1 MLSRWIGGGLART
14 TTMVAAGLVVF
25 TTTLAFHPDEADARR
40 RGHHAAPAQKT
51 MKHARSKR
59 VRAESAASAIPADMR
74 NNPRYAAIVVDVKTG
89 RTLYEASPEALRH
102 PASITKVMTL
112 YLLFEQLQAGRI
124 SMATELPVS
133 AHAASQSPTKLGLR
147 PGQTIRV
154 DDAIKGMVTRS
165 ANDAAVVVAEA
176 LAGSE
181 SNFAAYMTRKARAL
195 GMARST
201 FVNASGL
208 PDNRQIT
215 SAHDLAILGMAI
227 QKRFPQYYRLF
238 STRSFVYRGRPIP
251 GHNRLLG
258 SVEGVDGIKTG
269 YTNASGFNLLTSVKR
284 NDRQLVAV
292 VMGGRS
298 AASRDVVMRRLI
310 DAYLPVAYAGNA
322 VDRSA
327 TQVARAE
334 LPNDAMPA
342 AAPPRPPVVRPAVV
356 AEAPKARQAAPV
368 AAPMPPELV
377 GDEASAPVP
386 QTRPQPVPARPVM
399 AFAAPS
405 TPSMRW
411 VQGLQPVTT
420 APATPPVRAGQS
432 SEASPDTTATVQNVR
447 IVAVTRDSVARD
459 SVALA
464 APQRSGWIIQ
474 IGATDSEGAA
484 RQLLSSAK
492 AAGSKALSSARP
504 FTEIVNRNGS
514 TLWRARFAGFSDQ
527 NQAQSACSTLK
538 AASFAC
544 VAVKL

>member
-1 MLSRWIGGGLART
+1 
-14 TTMVAAGLVVF
+14 MVAAGLVVF

-40 RGHHAAPAQKT
+40 RGHHAVSPQKVT
-51 MKHARSKR
+51 KHARAKR
-59 VRAESAASAIPADMR
+59 ARAAAPASGIPADMR

-89 RTLYEASPEALRH
+89 RTLYEAAPEAFRH

-112 YLLFEQLQAGRI
+112 YLLFEQLQAGRV
-124 SMATELPVS
+124 SMSTELPVS
-133 AHAASQSPTKLGLR
+133 AHAAAQKPTKLGLR

-154 DDAIKGMVTRS
+154 DDAIKGIVTRS

-181 SNFAAYMTRKARAL
+181 SNFATYMTRKARAL
-195 GMARST
+195 GMSRT
-201 FVNASGL
+201 TYVNASGL
-208 PDNRQIT
+208 PDDRQIT
-215 SAHDLAILGMAI
+215 TAHDLAILGMAV
-227 QKRFPQYYRLF
+227 QKRFPQYYRFF
-238 STRSFVYRGRPIP
+238 STRSFVYRGRGI
-251 GHNRLLG
+251 GNHNRLLG

-269 YTNASGFNLLTSVKR
+269 YTNASGFNILTSVKR
-284 NDRQLVAV
+284 ENRQLIAV
-292 VMGGRS
+292 VMGGHS

-310 DAYLPVAYAGNA
+310 DSYLPVAYAGNA
-322 VDRSA
+322 ADRSA
-327 TQVARAE
+327 PQVAQAE
-334 LPNDAMPA
+334 LPDDADAAP
-342 AAPPRPPVVRPAVV
+342 AAPPKPAVRPAVV
-356 AEAPKARQAAPV
+356 AEAPKARLAAPV
-368 AAPMPPELV
+368 ATPLPPELV
-377 GDEASAPVP
+377 RDDAAPVP
-386 QTRPQPVPARPVM
+386 QARPQAAPAKPVM

-411 VQGLQPVTT
+411 VQGPQPVTT
-420 APATPPVRAGQS
+420 APATPPIRAGQS

-447 IVAVTRDSVARD
+447 TVAVTRD

-492 AAGSKALSSARP
+492 QAGSKALASARP
-504 FTEIVNRNGS
+504 FTETINRNGS
-514 TLWRARFAGFSDQ
+514 MLWRARFAGFSDQ

-538 AASFAC
+538 AASFSC